1 MQMQVKTDF
10 TATAVTGG
18 TMTAGLTKIVKS
30 KTVKTTT

>member
-10 TATAVTGG
+10 TATGIAGG
-18 TMTAGLTKIVKS
+18 TMTAGLTKTVKS